1 MYLYVNDLGIPIP
14 CYKSATLPQIFVPQN
29 QFPCSSQFPDIH
41 ISLIEHQL
49 PILFPIQESYF
60 RRLSTMLLSKSFYF
74 LSVVFYAT
82 ATALPL
88 DDVEG
93 ATVAEDRNAK

>member
-1 MYLYVNDLGIPIP
+1 
-14 CYKSATLPQIFVPQN
+14 
-29 QFPCSSQFPDIH
+29 
-41 ISLIEHQL
+41 
-49 PILFPIQESYF
+49 
-60 RRLSTMLLSKSFYF
+60 MLLSKSFYF